1 MHEVDVVEHWR
12 GLSRRIGL
20 RRGRARQGQDRD
32 KHAQQP
38 RGLRHNLLEGKPQ
51 RQEYYMADRKL
62 IIALGVAIVL
72 ASASMLAQTKPAR
85 VPRTADGHP
94 DLQGI
99 WDFRSATA
107 LERPARFAGREFM
120 TDEEAIAYEQEAVER
135 EDGRPPD
142 DGRTEQSV
150 HPVWWLDYGKTV
162 VKNHRTSLIVDPP
175 DGKIPPPTAQGRERA
190 AARRAAAREHGSA
203 DSYENRS
210 LQERCITRGLPEV
223 ILPGPYNN
231 NLQIVQ
237 TPGYVV
243 LMTEMIHDA
252 RVVPMDGR
260 PHSGPHLR
268 AWMGDSRGRWEG
280 DTLVVDTTNFTD
292 RTNFRGSGENLH
304 LIERFTRVGDD
315 TIDYRFTVDDST
327 TWTKPWTVAYPI
339 VKTEGPIYE
348 FACHEGNYGLRD
360 ILTGARYEE
369 RVAAEAAA
377 KKR

>member
-1 MHEVDVVEHWR
+1 MPVR
-12 GLSRRIGL
+12 
-20 RRGRARQGQDRD
+20 
-32 KHAQQP
+32 
-38 RGLRHNLLEGKPQ
+38 KP
-51 RQEYYMADRKL
+51 A
-62 IIALGVAIVL
+62 IACAFAIVL
-72 ASASMLAQTKPAR
+72 SSAPLLAQSAK
-85 VPRTADGHP
+85 VPRLADGHP

-120 TDEEAIAYEQEAVER
+120 TADEAIAYEKEAVER

-162 VKNHRTSLIVDPP
+162 VKSRRTSLIIDPP
-175 DGKIPPPTAQGRERA
+175 DGKIPAQTPEGRERA
-190 AARRAAAREHGSA
+190 AARRAAAREHGPA

-237 TPGYVV
+237 TPGHV
-243 LMTEMIHDA
+243 LLFTEMIHDA

-260 PHSGPHLR
+260 PHSSPNLR
-268 AWMGDSRGRWEG
+268 SWMGDSRGRWEG
-280 DTLVVDTTNFTD
+280 DTLVIDTTNFTD
-292 RTNFRGSGENLH
+292 RTNFRGSGANLH
-304 LIERFTRVGDD
+304 LVERITRVDAD
-315 TIDYRFTVDDST
+315 TIDYRFTVDDPT
-327 TWTKPWTVAYPI
+327 TWTRPWTVAYPI
-339 VKTEGPIYE
+339 LKTDGPIYE

-369 RVAAEAAA
+369 RAAEAAA
-377 KKR
+377 RKK